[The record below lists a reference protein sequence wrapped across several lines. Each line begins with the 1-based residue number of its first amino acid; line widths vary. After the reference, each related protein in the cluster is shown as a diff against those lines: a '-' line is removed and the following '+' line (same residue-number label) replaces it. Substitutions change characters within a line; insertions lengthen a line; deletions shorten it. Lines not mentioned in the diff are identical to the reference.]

1 MKHGIRKLALVLVLA
16 LLLSTAA
23 LAAGATVEIKDVAT
37 GGSVAFHEGSTTQLT
52 VTKSDAQEGGMY
64 LVLVLAGKEDDGK
77 PLVPTARNILY
88 INQTTADS
96 SGSVT
101 FDNVYPSAVKDST
114 VYLSGTG
121 LTGLTKMGFIDL
133 LVMLGDVDGSGTV
146 SAFDATKV
154 LQYCAHIAGVD
165 INTDAAK
172 VNVGDQ
178 ISAYNATLIL
188 QYVAHTITKFPAEG

>member
-1 MKHGIRKLALVLVLA
+1 MKHKVRKLALVLALA
-16 LLLSTAA
+16 LLLSTLA
-23 LAAGATVEIKDVAT
+23 LAADKATVTPANGAELGFVDSSQNNLTLTQT
-37 GGSVAFHEGSTTQLT
+37 G
-52 VTKSDAQEGGMY
+52 VTDGGMY
-64 LVLVLAGKEDDGK
+64 LVLVLAGEEGDDGT
-77 PLVPTARNILY
+77 PLVPTESNILY

-101 FDNVYPSAVKDST
+101 FDNVYPSTIKDST

-121 LTGLTKMGFIDL
+121 LTGLTKMGSIDL

-146 SAFDATKV
+146 SAYDATKV

>member
-23 LAAGATVEIKDVAT
+23 LAAGATVEIKDVAA

-64 LVLVLAGKEDDGK
+64 LVLVLAGKEDDGT
-77 PLVPTARNILY
+77 PLVPTAKNILY
-88 INQTTADS
+88 INQTTATED
-96 SGSVT
+96 GTVT
-101 FDNVYPSAVKDST
+101 FDNVYPSAIKDST

>member
-23 LAAGATVEIKDVAT
+23 LAADKATVTPVNNNVTLEFKDE
-37 GGSVAFHEGSTTQLT
+37 SQNNLRLTTQQT
-52 VTKSDAQEGGMY
+52 SNGMY
-64 LVLVLAGKEDDGK
+64 LVLVLAGEEGDDGT
-77 PLVPTARNILY
+77 PLVPTESNILY

-101 FDNVYPSAVKDST
+101 FDNVYPSTIKDST

-121 LTGLTKMGFIDL
+121 LTGLTKMGSIDL

>member
-23 LAAGATVEIKDVAT
+23 LAADKATVTPVNNNVTLEFKDE
-37 GGSVAFHEGSTTQLT
+37 SQNNLRLTTQQT
-52 VTKSDAQEGGMY
+52 SNGMY
-64 LVLVLAGKEDDGK
+64 LVLVLAGEEGDDGT
-77 PLVPTARNILY
+77 PLVPTESNILY

-101 FDNVYPSAVKDST
+101 FDNVYPSTIKDST

-146 SAFDATKV
+146 SAYDATKV
-154 LQYCAHIAGVD
+154 LQYCAHIAGVE
-165 INTDAAK
+165 INIDAAK